1 MGQRS
6 LAFIR
11 RLRAIPA
18 ALAAAAAVVAA
29 GTTGA
34 ADGETS
40 TAPPLAVVL
49 EVDGAIG
56 PATAGY
62 LSDGLEEAAEKG
74 ADIVVIRMDTPG
86 GLSAS
91 MREIIHAILA
101 SPVPVATY
109 VAPQGARAAS
119 AGTYIL
125 YASHVAAMA
134 PGTTLGAATPVQL
147 GGGGSPLPGGG
158 EGDSE
163 PSSGGGET
171 GSDGKAGKQDGGG
184 ESSAESGAPKDAKTA
199 KAVNDAAA
207 YIRALAELRGRNAD
221 WAEKAVRQAATL
233 TVDEAVAENVIDLK
247 AADIPELLRRID
259 GRRVELEEREVT
271 LNTAGARVEE
281 APPDWRDELLALLTN
296 PNIAFIFMMLGVYGL
311 IFELSNPGALVPGVL
326 GAICLMIG
334 LYALNVLPVNYAGL
348 ALLALGIAFMTAE
361 AFVPSFGALGVGG
374 LAAFA
379 LGATIL
385 FDTGTP
391 AFELSIWTVAG
402 VTALTGAVLVLLIG
416 YLVRAQRRPVATGEE
431 TLVGRTAEVD
441 SWAAG
446 RGRVWLNGELWNA
459 EGPAALGPGTRV
471 RVVAAVG
478 LTLTVAP
485 AAPAPTSKTAGE
497 SG

>member
-18 ALAAAAAVVAA
+18 ALAVAAAIVAA

-34 ADGETS
+34 AEGVTS
-40 TAPPLAVVL
+40 AAPPVAVVL
-49 EVDGAIG
+49 QVEGAIG

-62 LSDGLEEAAEKG
+62 LTDGLEEAAAKG
-74 ADIVVIRMDTPG
+74 AGIVIIRMDTPG

-101 SPVPVATY
+101 SPVPVATF
-109 VAPQGARAAS
+109 VAPRGARAAS

-147 GGGGSPLPGGG
+147 GGGGGSPLPGGG
-158 EGDSE
+158 EGDSQ
-163 PSSGGGET
+163 P
-171 GSDGKAGKQDGGG
+171 GSDGGAPDTDGTEGEQAGG
-184 ESSAESGAPKDAKTA
+184 EPRGEGDAPKDAKTA

-221 WAEKAVRQAATL
+221 WAEKAVREAATL
-233 TVDEAVAENVIDLK
+233 TVDEAVARNVVDLK
-247 AADIPELLRRID
+247 AADIPELLERID

-271 LNTAGARVEE
+271 LSTAGARVEE

-296 PNIAFIFMMLGVYGL
+296 PNVAFIFMMLGVYGL
-311 IFELSNPGALVPGVL
+311 IFELSNPGVGVPGVL

-361 AFVPSFGALGVGG
+361 AFVPSFGALGIGG

-391 AFELSIWTVAG
+391 AFELSIWTVVG

-431 TLVGRTAEVD
+431 TLVGRTAKVD
-441 SWAAG
+441 SWTGG

-459 EGPAALGPGTRV
+459 EGPAALDPGTQV
-471 RVVAAVG
+471 RVVAATG

-485 AAPAPTSKTAGE
+485 AARTPESKTAGE